1 MSFVRDCWKLY
12 DGCLELLA
20 RIEGDELDDV
30 DGPLR
35 EKCEKADRSDGIAA
49 LELDGSV
56 RVDASSDCA
65 AFRRSI
71 LYMKSST
78 LSKLISS

>member
-1 MSFVRDCWKLY
+1 MY

-20 RIEGDELDDV
+20 RIEEDEVLLDV

-35 EKCEKADRSDGIAA
+35 EKCEKADRSDGIAR
-49 LELDGSV
+49 LELDDEGSE

-65 AFRRSI
+65 ALRNSM
-71 LYMKSST
+71 LV
-78 LSKLISS
+78 